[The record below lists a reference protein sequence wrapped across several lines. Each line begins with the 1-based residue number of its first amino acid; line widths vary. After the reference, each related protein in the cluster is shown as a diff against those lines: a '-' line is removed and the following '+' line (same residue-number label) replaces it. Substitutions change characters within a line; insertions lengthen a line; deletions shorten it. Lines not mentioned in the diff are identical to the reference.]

1 MEFPWRCRVCGYENL
16 VNLDNLSKRP
26 IDKIVTAE
34 GFACGK
40 CGHWEAI
47 FHSTPSL
54 EEAMRKLMRLSPE
67 KTGYRFHFLK
77 TLKKAIGI
85 NERAESRWPE
95 QASPP
100 G

>member
-1 MEFPWRCRVCGYENL
+1 
-16 VNLDNLSKRP
+16 
-26 IDKIVTAE
+26 
-34 GFACGK
+34 
-40 CGHWEAI
+40 
-47 FHSTPSL
+47 
-54 EEAMRKLMRLSPE
+54 MRKLMRLSPE

-85 NERAESRWPE
+85 SERAENRWPE